1 MVPCSSYSAYLL
13 VDLVLKGISVTMK
26 AIYITCHANPW
37 VSVIKKIEREYAV
50 LPVYWVGYADDDS
63 NKIVPEQFP
72 NTIYHPYFDAWKC
85 IFPQSVV
92 EKANTMSIDTDFLR
106 KYASE
111 ELIAIKMMDRM
122 DLDRRSFN
130 FMERQRHFRN
140 YVRHWMAAIEL
151 LKPDCVISP
160 VMPHRVFDYT
170 LYLLCQWHH
179 IPYVFFDHT
188 PLSNR
193 FIAMDNVMNIG
204 DLFQKEYQSFIK
216 EEHPEAFVSQ
226 DIKDKITKLRGD
238 YKSAEPEYMKKQA
251 IANKRSSS
259 YFGKFSRLASKV
271 LKKGDYYLGK
281 EGVFIVGLDNYYKR
295 EDRRIEDGKYPFVRF
310 ARKKLQAQKY
320 MKRLRVYYESKTSD
334 IPENE
339 KFVIYFMHYQPEAT
353 TCPAA
358 NIYVDQQLCID
369 TLLRILPSDYK
380 VYVKEHPSQFAARME
395 GNTSR
400 MSMLYDDLA
409 KNKRVRLVSLT
420 KDSFSLI
427 EKASAVAT
435 GTGTVGFEA
444 MVRKKPVIIFG
455 FSWYENYDKGVL
467 RIMDSASASKINS
480 FIENYSYDEHALMAY
495 LAAVDKGTKKAYYY
509 QAVGKDALQLSED
522 ECVENIIDSL
532 NSKFHFSD

>member
-1 MVPCSSYSAYLL
+1 MVPLQTDKTYLL
-13 VDLVLKGISVTMK
+13 NWWFMK
-26 AIYITCHANPW
+26 AIYITCCADPW
-37 VSVIKKIEREYAV
+37 SKVVTKLQEDYHV
-50 LPVYWVGYADDDS
+50 DPVYWLGYADDGSDE
-63 NKIVPEQFP
+63 IVPKCFP
-72 NTIYHPYFDAWKC
+72 DTIYHSYFDAWKC
-85 IFPQSVV
+85 LFPKQIADMAS
-92 EKANTMSIDTDFLR
+92 TMSIDTNFLR
-106 KYASE
+106 KNASE

-122 DLDRRSFN
+122 DLDGRSFN

-151 LKPDCVISP
+151 LKPNCVISP

-179 IPYVFFDHT
+179 IPYIFFDHT

-216 EEHPEAFVSQ
+216 EEHPEGLVSQ
-226 DIKDKITKLRGD
+226 DIKDKIAKLRGD

-251 IANKRSSS
+251 IANERSAS
-259 YFGKFSRLASKV
+259 YLGKFSRLVSKV
-271 LKKGDYYLGK
+271 IKKGDYYLGK
-281 EGVFIVGLDNYYKR
+281 KGVFRVGLDNYYKR
-295 EDRRIEDGKYPFVRF
+295 ADHRIEDGKYPFRKF
-310 ARKKLQAQKY
+310 AWERLQAQKY
-320 MKRLRVYYESKTSD
+320 MKRLRGYYESKTSD

-369 TLLRILPSDYK
+369 TLLRNLPSDYK

-409 KNKRVRLVSLT
+409 KNERVRLVSLT

-444 MVRKKPVIIFG
+444 IVRKKPVIIFG

-467 RIMDSASASKINS
+467 RIIDSASASKIKT
-480 FIENYSYDEHALMAY
+480 FIENYSYNEHALMAY
-495 LAAVDKGTKKAYYY
+495 LAAVDKGTNKAYYY
-509 QAVGKDALQLSED
+509 QTVGKDSLRLSEE
-522 ECVENIIDSL
+522 ECVENIIDTL
-532 NSKFHFSD
+532 NSKFNFRH

>member
-1 MVPCSSYSAYLL
+1 M
-13 VDLVLKGISVTMK
+13 LKCGKNVWAFDIIMN
-26 AIYITCHANPW
+26 AIFITCWVEPW
-37 VSVIKKIEREYAV
+37 TKVVTKLRQQFCVE
-50 LPVYWVGYADDDS
+50 PVYWVGYEEDDS
-63 NKIVPEQFP
+63 DKIVPELFP
-72 NTIYHPYFDAWKC
+72 QTIYQHYYDAWKC
-85 IFPQSVV
+85 IFPKCIA
-92 EKANTMSIDTDFLR
+92 EKANNITIDTDFLR
-106 KYASE
+106 KFVAE

-130 FMERQRHFRN
+130 FIERQRHFRN

-170 LYLLCQWHH
+170 LYLLCQWNH

-193 FIAMDNVMNIG
+193 FIAMDNVMKIG
-204 DLFQKEYQSFIK
+204 DLFQKDYQSFSK
-216 EEHPEAFVSQ
+216 EERPEVFVSQ
-226 DIKDKITKLRGD
+226 DIKDKISRLRGD
-238 YKSAEPEYMKKQA
+238 YKNAEPEYMKKQA
-251 IANKRSSS
+251 VANKRSAS
-259 YFGKFSRLASKV
+259 YFGKVSRLVSKV
-271 LKKGDYYLGK
+271 IKKGDYYWGK
-281 EGVFIVGLDNYYKR
+281 NGVFRVGLDNYYKR
-295 EDRRIEDGKYPFVRF
+295 ADHKIEDGKYPFWKF
-310 ARKKLQAQKY
+310 ARKRLQAQKY
-320 MKRLRVYYESKTSD
+320 MKRLRAYYESKTSD

-369 TLLRILPSDYK
+369 TLLRNLPSDYK

-409 KNKRVRLVSLT
+409 KNERVRLVSLT

-444 MVRKKPVIIFG
+444 IVRKKPVIIFG

-467 RIMDSASASKINS
+467 RIIDSASASKIKT
-480 FIENYSYDEHALMAY
+480 FIENYSYNEHALMAY
-495 LAAVDKGTKKAYYY
+495 LAAVDKGTNKAYYY
-509 QAVGKDALQLSED
+509 QTVGKDSLRLSED
-522 ECVENIIDSL
+522 ECVENIIDTL
-532 NSKFHFSD
+532 NSKFNFRH